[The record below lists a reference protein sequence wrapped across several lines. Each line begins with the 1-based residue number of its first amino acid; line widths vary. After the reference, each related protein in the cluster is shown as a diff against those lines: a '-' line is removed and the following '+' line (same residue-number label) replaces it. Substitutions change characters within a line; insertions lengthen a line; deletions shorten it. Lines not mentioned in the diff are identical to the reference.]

1 MSSDLALKGQVETLY
16 RQAAASEQ
24 EFCIDLEGQ
33 APDGRPVWE
42 WMGYSTKGN
51 ATRSLTKLIEGVD
64 FLLITAD
71 KQTIGR
77 GGHNRETAIFS
88 RDGFKQW
95 GMLAGTDRGRQIR
108 LYFIECEKRLQLGM
122 SQPTALNGLM
132 EKIALAHQ
140 DLTHLVISGFNGVH
154 SEIAGVKSVLDDH
167 GARLARLEEQ
177 QCDQLY
183 VFVRSS
189 DLTIKLGYTQNLEER
204 RKRHESR
211 GFVMIGAVSGTRKRE
226 TEIKRSLIAKG
237 FRPKNGDEEYHLSPE
252 IVQAFA
258 QEGLP
263 IGGLCATRP
272 KNGLPRR
279 SVARCEAATLPLL
292 GG

>member
-33 APDGRPVWE
+33 APDGHPVWE
-42 WMGYSTKGN
+42 WMGYSRKDN
-51 ATRSLTKLIEGVD
+51 AKASLSKLIEGVD
-64 FLLITAD
+64 YLVLKVQEQVPHQGGFRTAT
-71 KQTIGR
+71 KERIL
-77 GGHNRETAIFS
+77 FS

-95 GMLAGTDRGRQIR
+95 GMMAGTDHGRQIR

-122 SQPTALNGLM
+122 SQPTALNATIDRLAETVRTGLM
-132 EKIALAHQ
+132 GLYCSNAEIKQELG
-140 DLTHLVISGFNGVH
+140 DLGQRV
-154 SEIAGVKSVLDDH
+154 
-167 GARLARLEEQ
+167 ARLEEQ

-183 VFVRSS
+183 VFIRSK

-204 RKRHESR
+204 RKKHESR
-211 GFVMIGAVSGTRKRE
+211 GFVMIGAVPGTRRRE

-252 IVQAFA
+252 IVEAFA

-272 KNGLPRR
+272 KNALPRR

-292 GG
+292 VG